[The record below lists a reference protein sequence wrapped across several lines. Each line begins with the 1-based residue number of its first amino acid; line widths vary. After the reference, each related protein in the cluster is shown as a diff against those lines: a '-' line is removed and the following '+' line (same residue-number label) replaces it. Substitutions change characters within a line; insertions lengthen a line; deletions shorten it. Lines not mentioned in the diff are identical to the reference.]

1 MLLRA
6 LFVLMLASGAAFAD
20 TTAPSDARTL
30 PLHRLRGPFASL
42 DAYCAQRRHDDDW
55 VRACTVERRLPH
67 TAAVVTRALGDQRTL
82 LLAVEDGG
90 WWIDETAGPEGILL
104 FDGNRGRGS
113 FVLLG
118 LADRGA
124 RLRGAQGHWR
134 KLLTDEGDI
143 YYCFALEVRCYTR
156 DGAPAC
162 TDPLPVAGRDDCR
175 LGSEDDAPG
184 FDATHW
190 DWRQE
195 LRDDGDAL
203 DVRRLRWRAF
213 PTRFDG
219 YNDWMRDTAARALAL
234 AGRYR
239 LR

>member
-1 MLLRA
+1 MPLRA
-6 LFVLMLASGAAFAD
+6 FVVLVLTSGAAFAD
-20 TTAPSDARTL
+20 TAAPPDARTMA
-30 PLHRLRGPFASL
+30 LHRLRGPFASPE
-42 DAYCAQRRHDDDW
+42 AYCAARLHDDDW
-55 VRACTVERRLPH
+55 VRACTVQRRLPH
-67 TAAVVTRALGDQRTL
+67 TAAVVTRALGGQRAL
-82 LLAVEDGG
+82 LLAVEHGG
-90 WWIDETAGPEGILL
+90 WWIDDAGEPDGALL

-118 LADRGA
+118 LADAGA

-134 KLLTDEGDI
+134 KLLDDEGDV
-143 YYCFALEVRCYTR
+143 YDCFALEVRCFLR

-162 TDPLPVAGRDDCR
+162 TDPLPIAGRRDCR

-184 FDATHW
+184 FDPTRW

-203 DVRRLRWRAF
+203 EIRRLRWHAF

-219 YNDWMRDTAARALAL
+219 YDDWMRDTAARARAL